1 MALAPGTVLGPY
13 EILSP
18 LGAGGMGEVYRARDS
33 RLAREVAVKLLPE
46 SACCDPQSMER
57 FRREAQAASAINHPN
72 ICAVYDI
79 GEADGRAFIVMELVA
94 GTTLQEMIDRGPIPP
109 NRVLEWGTQ
118 IADALDAAHSR
129 SIVHRDIKPGNIAVG
144 ERGVKILDFG
154 LAKLGGAPEPE
165 PPAASDRTMT
175 AIAGLSPGITTP
187 GLVLGTISYMS
198 PEQALGR
205 AVDPR
210 SDLFSFGAVLCEM
223 ATGRRAFP
231 GDTAAAVFDGILN
244 RPAEGTVSDAIAG
257 IKPILDKLLEK
268 SPERRFA
275 SAAEV
280 ASALRELR
288 DRSSTGRREAVR
300 RETPSIAV
308 LPFRNL
314 SADPENEFFADGMA
328 EEIVGA
334 LSKIKA
340 LRVAARTSSFAF
352 KGRSEDARVIGKT
365 LGVASILEGSVRRSG
380 KRLRVSVQLIKAE
393 DGYQLW
399 SDRFDREMED
409 VFAVQDEIAESV
421 AGALRVVLSD
431 REREEIRK
439 IPTTNI
445 EAYDDYLRGREL
457 LRPLE
462 GDGFRAAQRMFQRA
476 VEQDPEFALAWCGI
490 AESCYWIFGWL
501 GRDPVQREIAQRA
514 SDEALRI
521 DPDLAEAHVAAGLT
535 RFLANDFAAAHRA
548 FERARELDPKSFDAP
563 YFDARTYVSEGRLEE
578 AAALFSKAA
587 AARPEDYQAP
597 TLLANCYRGLKRP
610 DDERA
615 AARRGLAVIEKHL
628 ELHPADVRAVYLG
641 AGNVWAGYGDR
652 EKAVAWARRALDMDP
667 TSVSVRYNVAC
678 LFVNIGLIDEALDL
692 LEKNVDQGSG
702 QIGWVEHDPD
712 WFPVH
717 DHPRFKAIIARMPK
731 GE

>member
-1 MALAPGTVLGPY
+1 VALAPGTVLGPY

-210 SDLFSFGAVLCEM
+210 SDLFSFGAVLSEM

-514 SDEALRI
+514 SDEALPRERLRGGA
-521 DPDLAEAHVAAGLT
+521 PRV
-535 RFLANDFAAAHRA
+535 
-548 FERARELDPKSFDAP
+548 RAR
-563 YFDARTYVSEGRLEE
+563 AR
-578 AAALFSKAA
+578 
-587 AARPEDYQAP
+587 ARPEELRRPVLRRAHVRQRGP
-597 TLLANCYRGLKRP
+597 PRGGGRPVLEGRSRPSRGLPGPHAARQLLQGAEAP
-610 DDERA
+610 RRRARRRAPRTRRHREAPRA
-615 AARRGLAVIEKHL
+615 ASRRRARGLPRRRERVGR
-628 ELHPADVRAVYLG
+628 VRRPREGRRMG
-641 AGNVWAGYGDR
+641 APRAGHGSDQRVRPLQRRLPVR
-652 EKAVAWARRALDMDP
+652 EHRP
-667 TSVSVRYNVAC
+667 
-678 LFVNIGLIDEALDL
+678 
-692 LEKNVDQGSG
+692 
-702 QIGWVEHDPD
+702 H
-712 WFPVH
+712 
-717 DHPRFKAIIARMPK
+717 
-731 GE
+731 